1 MKKLVKILLSI
12 VVVLF
17 LLIIGTGLFFNVGL
31 KAGAKLQINNINL
44 SSIEDGSYT
53 GKYAS
58 GRFTNELKVIVKDHK
73 IVKVEVL
80 KDVMVSK
87 PEISKELFTKII
99 DSQNV
104 KVDTISGATVTC
116 NAYLKAIEN
125 ALSK

>member
-12 VVVLF
+12 VVILF
-17 LLIIGTGLFFNVGL
+17 VLIIGTGLFFNVGL